1 MYIYKINLKY
11 CTYYIY
17 SKYNIC
23 IVYIYICIYKTSI
36 IVVFNVNLLLQTY
49 IYNQKTNYLVQVN
62 FAENTRNRLLFW

>member
-17 SKYNIC
+17 
-23 IVYIYICIYKTSI
+23 IVSTIFVLYIYICIYKTSI